1 MKYLLMVMIGSA
13 NGWTLTSHEF
23 GDEASCKLAET
34 IMKRQFKAARAT
46 QALRTWCSRYGGAGV
61 STGDAGGSSSE
72 DGWTAQ

>member
-46 QALRTWCSRYGGAGV
+46 QALRTWCSRYGGAG
-61 STGDAGGSSSE
+61 GSSSE